1 MLGGEQ
7 WPVTGLLVVTVGQP
21 VPPSPVCSPLSVAT
35 FCHSQQLSV
44 KNLFT
49 GCLDLFDT
57 FEFPL
62 TADWI
67 FWSTLP
73 AQLILTGHLTGE
85 WGGEGSGEDRGEE
98 QEKEMFTTLSRSQE
112 RVSLLLAQSALS
124 VWR

>member
-1 MLGGEQ
+1 MASLAVAG
-7 WPVTGLLVVTVGQP
+7 TACTAQP
-21 VPPSPVCSPLSVAT
+21 ASSARCLQHILSLT
-35 FCHSQQLSV
+35 TLSV

-112 RVSLLLAQSALS
+112 PVSLLLAQSALS